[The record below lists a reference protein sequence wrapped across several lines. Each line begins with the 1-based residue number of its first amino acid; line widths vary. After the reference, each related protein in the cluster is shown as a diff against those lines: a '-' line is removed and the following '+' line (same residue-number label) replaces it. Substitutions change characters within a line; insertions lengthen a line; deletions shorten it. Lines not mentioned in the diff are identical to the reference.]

1 MPQYK
6 SYPDVKT
13 QPNRTQR
20 KAARKTTFEYNHT
33 VARKARRAKRD
44 ERKSSA
50 KGN

>member
-1 MPQYK
+1 MTTYK
-6 SYPDVKT
+6 SYPTVAA

-44 ERKSSA
+44 ARKS
-50 KGN
+50 K